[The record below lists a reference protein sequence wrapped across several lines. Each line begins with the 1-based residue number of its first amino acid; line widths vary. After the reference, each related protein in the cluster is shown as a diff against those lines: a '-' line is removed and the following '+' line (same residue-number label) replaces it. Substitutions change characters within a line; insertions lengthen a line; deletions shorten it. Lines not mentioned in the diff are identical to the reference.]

1 MTLPMSWLCPDLR
14 PYWQLGQMPASHQV
28 ILQAVDSSMRV
39 SFSEVEGYALRHFT
53 GQYSIEQIQTFC
65 QQQYGEE
72 IPEEFVITLL
82 QNLITL
88 GLLTLD
94 TPTPSPPKP
103 PSSGKRLK
111 PEVEWIAHPNGYWIL
126 RNPVDVTFL
135 QVSSRDK
142 AIVDQLEHHSPQTI
156 LQSGSITAA
165 ELQHLLKLL
174 TATAMFEGT
183 TPPKPP
189 KGKFTPLKLLFF
201 KFRLCNPD
209 PWLSNHV
216 GRLHWLWTK
225 PFLLTLLLG
234 LSFSGIIA
242 ANQGS
247 KILHT
252 AQQLMHPMSPTL
264 ALAFLL
270 LSGCV
275 VTLHELGH
283 AFTLKHY
290 QRTVPEMG
298 IMIMCL
304 MPVAYTN
311 TTDQY
316 SLPKQQNRL
325 WVVGAG
331 VMCQVTIAAVAFWV
345 WNSASTGSWLWFGS
359 YLTMMAAIV
368 TVTLNLN
375 PLAKFDGY
383 YLAVA
388 LTGINNLRTRSF
400 QLYQRWLRMQPSPE
414 QGRDRLFLALYAPFS
429 LLYTLSVFGLLVV
442 HLGDWVI
449 TNIPATGAIAL
460 ILWLI
465 YFIQPTAK
473 SASH

>member
-1 MTLPMSWLCPDLR
+1 MTISSTWHCPDLR
-14 PYWQLGQMPASHQV
+14 PHWQLGQVRAAHQV
-28 ILQAVDSSMRV
+28 VLQARDRPLQYQ
-39 SFSEVEGYALRHFT
+39 FSELEGYALRHFT
-53 GQYSIEQIQTFC
+53 GEYTIAQIQTLC
-65 QQQYGEE
+65 QQQTP
-72 IPEEFVITLL
+72 IPLPDSFVIDLL
-82 QNLITL
+82 QKLIAL

-94 TPTPSPPKP
+94 TPVSAPSTPTE
-103 PSSGKRLK
+103 GKRLK

-126 RNPVDVTFL
+126 RNPVDTTFL
-135 QVSSRDK
+135 QVSDRDK
-142 AIVDQLEHHSPQTI
+142 RIIDQLEHHSPQTI
-156 LQSGSITAA
+156 LQSGSITAT

-209 PWLSNHV
+209 PWLTQHV
-216 GRLHWLWTK
+216 DRLRWLWTK
-225 PFLLTLLLG
+225 PFILTLLTG
-234 LSFSGIIA
+234 LSFSSIIA
-242 ANQGS
+242 AHQGG

-264 ALAFLL
+264 AIAFLL
-270 LSGCV
+270 ISGGV

-316 SLPKQQNRL
+316 SLPKQRNRL

-331 VMCQVTIAAVAFWV
+331 VLCQVTIAAIAFWV
-345 WNSASTGSWLWFGS
+345 WNSAATGSWLWFGS
-359 YLTMMAAIV
+359 YLTMMAAVV

-388 LTGINNLRTRSF
+388 LTGINNLRQRSF
-400 QLYQRWLRMQPSPE
+400 QLYQRWLRLQPSPE
-414 QGRDRLFLALYAPFS
+414 QGRDRLILACYAPFS
-429 LLYTLSVFGLLVV
+429 LVYTLSVFGFLIIR
-442 HLGDWVI
+442 LGAW
-449 TNIPATGAIAL
+449 TLTHIPATAGIAL
-460 ILWLI
+460 LIWLI
-465 YFIQPTAK
+465 YFIQPNAK
-473 SASH
+473 PRSQ